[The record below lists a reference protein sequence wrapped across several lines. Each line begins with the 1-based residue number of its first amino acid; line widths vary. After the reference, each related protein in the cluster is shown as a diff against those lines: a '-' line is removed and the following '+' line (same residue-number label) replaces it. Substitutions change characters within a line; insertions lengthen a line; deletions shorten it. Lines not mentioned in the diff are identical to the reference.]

1 MRRKF
6 ADLHVRCDIGPN
18 GEGLRKLARRAKC
31 LGFSFLAIPLRPSI
45 SKKALSELRT
55 IAEEEDIDFVTRVD
69 LAPMSRDELLASLRR
84 LRRRFELIGVICLNK
99 GVARVAARDRR
110 VDFLS
115 FPLELKKR
123 FFDEAEAELAS
134 GSNCALELDL
144 MPLMKLDA
152 LRRVR
157 LLRRLRAEVALAREE
172 GIPIVI
178 SSGATEP
185 ILMRK
190 PRELAYL
197 ASELLD
203 MSLEEALDALSK
215 RPVEMVERNRAKL
228 SPDFIAPGIRL
239 IRRGSDCR

>member
-1 MRRKF
+1 MGRKF
-6 ADLHVRCDIGPN
+6 ADLHVRCAIGPD
-18 GEGLRKLARRAKC
+18 GEGLRGLVRRAKC
-31 LGFSFLAIPLRPSI
+31 LGFSLLAAPLEPSMP
-45 SKKALSELRT
+45 KRGLSELKA
-55 IAEEEDIDFVTRVD
+55 IAEEEGID
-69 LAPMSRDELLASLRR
+69 LATRADIAPRNRDELLASLRR

-110 VDFLS
+110 VDLLS
-115 FPLELKKR
+115 FPLEPGKR

-144 MPLMKLDA
+144 MPLMKLDV
-152 LRRVR
+152 RGRVR
-157 LLRRLRAEVALAREE
+157 LLRRLRAEVALARDK

-215 RPVEMVERNRAKL
+215 RPMEMVERNRAKL

-239 IRRGSDCR
+239 IRRGGDCR

>member
-1 MRRKF
+1 LGRKF
-6 ADLHVRCDIGPN
+6 ADLHVRCAIWPD
-18 GEGLRKLARRAKC
+18 GEGLRGLVRRAKC
-31 LGFSFLAIPLRPSI
+31 LGFSLLAIPLEPST
-45 SKKALSELRT
+45 SKRGLSELKA
-55 IAEEEDIDFVTRVD
+55 IAEEEGID
-69 LAPMSRDELLASLRR
+69 LATRADIAPRNRDELLASLRR

-110 VDFLS
+110 VDLLS
-115 FPLELKKR
+115 FPLEPGKR

-144 MPLMKLDA
+144 MPLMKLDV
-152 LRRVR
+152 RGRVR
-157 LLRRLRAEVALAREE
+157 LLRRLRAEVALARDK

-215 RPVEMVERNRAKL
+215 RPMEMVERNRAKL

-239 IRRGSDCR
+239 IRRGSDCL